1 MISYYMALS
10 FFLANRVAPTRRGGP
25 VGRGVMAAV
34 MVLCWCLVPGWLSA
48 QPADDLEPYLLKPGD
63 VIDISVWRDE
73 ALTHRLAVRP
83 DGMISFPLIGEIRA
97 AGRPVDAVREV
108 IEERVAQYV
117 PDKPVTVMLREIR
130 YPKVYVIGK
139 VNRPG
144 VFTVEGEAL
153 TVLQALAMAGGLD
166 IFADTDEI
174 LVLRQTADGQTAF
187 RFNYVEVSRGRH
199 LDQNI
204 RLQPGDTVVVP

>member
-1 MISYYMALS
+1 MVLRFDSDNRTAPV
-10 FFLANRVAPTRRGGP
+10 FRGWLAGWCPLLVT
-25 VGRGVMAAV
+25 VT
-34 MVLCWCLVPGWLSA
+34 LCWCLAPGWLNA
-48 QPADDLEPYLLKPGD
+48 QPADTPEPYRLKPGD
-63 VIDISVWRDE
+63 VIDIMVWRDE
-73 ALTHRLAVRP
+73 ALTHRLTVRP

-97 AGRPVDAVREV
+97 AGQPVDAIREAIEVRV
-108 IEERVAQYV
+108 KQYV

-144 VFTVEGEAL
+144 VFTVEGESL

-174 LVLRQTADGQTAF
+174 LILRGTGDGQTAL
-187 RFNYVEVSRGRH
+187 RFNYVEVSRGKH
-199 LDQNI
+199 LEQNV